1 MIQHINGAFVF
12 AIVFQYQQHTA
23 VRLYIVGNKS
33 HAMMFARQ
41 NNARGRIV
49 ILIDIIFVMAYF
61 CAGKDFRYRFIFF
74 VLLPINR

>member
-41 NNARGRIV
+41 NNVRGRIV
-49 ILIDIIFVMAYF
+49 I
-61 CAGKDFRYRFIFF
+61 
-74 VLLPINR
+74 